1 MKEKKITVEEIE
13 NLYVLHKEEKV
24 LVEELLNNVTTPF
37 TVSLHNGDILTIY
50 NEYKAAIK
58 FSEQYIGD
66 FHRQLKKQLDYSLE
80 YADDRNNWITYLLW
94 KYEDEWIEYTS
105 DQKYR
110 DKHSPKQSG
119 FITEQMTNCFEST
132 LNSFA
137 EYIDMK
143 KFDNEEHA
151 VQVMESK
158 AILKEMDSL
167 IKNAVKEEDYK
178 LAQSLVL
185 EKQMAEQ
192 TVEMQGVLRKNTERG
207 TREVPLALSM
217 DVHDKENRVPKNIAD
232 KVDENGTISRHNLKD
247 YMQKQQIKIQE
258 TKKKDKNDEKSLKN
272 AVSYLERI
280 YSNLDTLPRV
290 VSPAEH
296 VSREVYARNFDLNKS
311 AADFRSELLKEVI
324 EDFYV
329 IEKYLG
335 RVNYDLS
342 STSKEDKE
350 KREAEL
356 REKHGF
362 GFKKILDMRNSIK
375 GDIHFMIDAMLVV
388 LRSNDEGKL
397 YHGDLDLLYLG
408 DVRAYKAIIAN
419 FEGLH
424 IEAKK
429 TPDNNLK
436 WLLWYVDELLHRTL
450 KNSTEA
456 SIINWLRQGYNHYEI
471 YGELKKNNIEY
482 SRRSITKFLSETLPE
497 RLLDTY
503 KKDLDDYVYTYVL
516 PGKYKTCKGNNKV
529 YLATERYFG
538 KKKDNKDGLKHYSKE
553 YEKFLR

>member
-1 MKEKKITVEEIE
+1 MKEKKITVEEIK
-13 NLYVLHKEEKV
+13 NLYVVHKEEKV
-24 LVEELLNNVTTPF
+24 LVKELLNSVITPF
-37 TVSLHNGDILTIY
+37 TASLHNGDILTIY

-58 FSEQYIGD
+58 FSEQYTGD

-132 LNSFA
+132 LDSFA

-143 KFDNEEHA
+143 KFDNEEHS

-167 IKNAVKEEDYK
+167 IKNAIKEEDYK
-178 LAQSLVL
+178 LAQSLAF

-192 TVEMQGVLRKNTERG
+192 AVETQGVLRKNTERG
-207 TREVPLALSM
+207 TREIPLALSM

-258 TKKKDKNDEKSLKN
+258 TKKRDKNDEKSLKN
-272 AVSYLERI
+272 AASYLKRI
-280 YSNLDTLPRV
+280 YSNLDSLQRV
-290 VSPAEH
+290 VSPAEY
-296 VSREVYARNFDLNKS
+296 VSRETYARNFDFSKS
-311 AADFRSELLKEVI
+311 AADFRSELLQQAIK
-324 EDFYV
+324 DFYE

-342 STSKEDKE
+342 PTSKEARE
-350 KREAEL
+350 KREGEL
-356 REKHGF
+356 REKHGYELN
-362 GFKKILDMRNSIK
+362 KIIKMRNGIK
-375 GDIHFMIDAMLVV
+375 GDLHFMIDAMLVV

-408 DVRAYKAIIAN
+408 DVETYKAILAN

-424 IEAKK
+424 IEAQK
-429 TPDNNLK
+429 TPDNDLK
-436 WLLWYVDELLHRTL
+436 WLLWYVDELLAKTL
-450 KNSTEA
+450 KNPVETL
-456 SIINWLRQGYNHYEI
+456 IIDLLRQGYSQQEI
-471 YGELKKNNIEY
+471 LEELKNYNTLLPQKTFND
-482 SRRSITKFLSETLPE
+482 FLNKVLPQ
-497 RLLDTY
+497 RLLNMY
-503 KKDLDDYVYTYVL
+503 QKDLDDYVYTYVL
-516 PGKYKTCKGNNKV
+516 PGKYKTCKGNGKV
-529 YLATERYFG
+529 YLATERYFRKDKKG
-538 KKKDNKDGLKHYSKE
+538 KFGLRSFSKE
-553 YEKFLR
+553 YESK